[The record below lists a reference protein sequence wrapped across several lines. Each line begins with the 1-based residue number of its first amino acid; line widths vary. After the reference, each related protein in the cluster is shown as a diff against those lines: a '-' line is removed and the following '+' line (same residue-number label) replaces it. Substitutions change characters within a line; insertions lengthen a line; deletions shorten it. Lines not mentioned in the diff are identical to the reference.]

1 MREEREFSTVGVPYD
16 ESYVHKVEPIG
27 KVYKRDLAWIGV
39 IQRRHHRNER
49 LRKNDYPKLSDAQV
63 VDKYWSGEASEK
75 PRWEWVAR
83 EAKVIDMDKDL
94 SPVRPNSPLLDVM
107 SGKAAQ
113 ANIWQS
119 DIRRSFFFRS
129 RS

>member
-16 ESYVHKVEPIG
+16 ESYVHKVEP
-27 KVYKRDLAWIGV
+27 
-39 IQRRHHRNER
+39 QTR
-49 LRKNDYPKLSDAQV
+49 L
-63 VDKYWSGEASEK
+63 WSGEASEK

-83 EAKVIDMDKDL
+83 EAKVIDVDKDL

>member
-1 MREEREFSTVGVPYD
+1 
-16 ESYVHKVEPIG
+16 
-27 KVYKRDLAWIGV
+27 
-39 IQRRHHRNER
+39 
-49 LRKNDYPKLSDAQV
+49 

-83 EAKVIDMDKDL
+83 EAKVIDVDKDL